1 MGNRLSMGNSTS
13 SVSDADIKSI
23 LDQVEQHQ
31 KELSTLTPIGAEKK
45 PDGDGVNKN
54 DVKLSGV
61 SSQKTSV
68 SDVLEEEKVS
78 TETSKPTTTSSS
90 VSLRNPPKDTN
101 GVKANEDASKTSSDD
116 KNKNN
121 INGSVDKFS
130 QNGINNKDNENN
142 NINNAKNDNNSNS
155 DNNNSNNSK
164 NNDNKTKTNNTLTT
178 NKPVKTGW
186 RNKTENIFKT
196 KNKEDNDAK
205 NKNNNTTDK
214 KASTISGTNNINIK
228 LNSTKRNST
237 SEKVSKFQEA
247 TQKKVP
253 DVPQKKTPDVPAKK
267 TEGFRREG
275 SGAQLRKEAKIDQTP
290 VQPTTT
296 TTTKTPTEP
305 TASDLPDSPPQ
316 ESKTATQ
323 TKLEEIAARREALRK
338 KYLARSHTESSIA
351 IERKE
356 RFQRQGFNEGK
367 GSLGDDSDDI
377 PEPQS
382 AGELL
387 NLIVNRENSFVHRDS
402 GSSGGE
408 EKKKKKLMLKGSG
421 GGETPPV
428 VRK

>member
-68 SDVLEEEKVS
+68 SDVFEEEKVS
-78 TETSKPTTTSSS
+78 TESTNPTTSKPTTTSSS

-116 KNKNN
+116 
-121 INGSVDKFS
+121 
-130 QNGINNKDNENN
+130 INNKDNENN

-214 KASTISGTNNINIK
+214 K
-228 LNSTKRNST
+228 
-237 SEKVSKFQEA
+237 
-247 TQKKVP
+247 
-253 DVPQKKTPDVPAKK
+253 
-267 TEGFRREG
+267 
-275 SGAQLRKEAKIDQTP
+275 
-290 VQPTTT
+290 
-296 TTTKTPTEP
+296 
-305 TASDLPDSPPQ
+305 
-316 ESKTATQ
+316 
-323 TKLEEIAARREALRK
+323 
-338 KYLARSHTESSIA
+338 
-351 IERKE
+351 
-356 RFQRQGFNEGK
+356 
-367 GSLGDDSDDI
+367 
-377 PEPQS
+377 
-382 AGELL
+382 
-387 NLIVNRENSFVHRDS
+387 
-402 GSSGGE
+402 
-408 EKKKKKLMLKGSG
+408 
-421 GGETPPV
+421 
-428 VRK
+428 